1 MRGDTERGGGK
12 SGAGSEGGAEA
23 VQECLLERE
32 KSFNKLFGILLYV
45 LGIGDTKL
53 KML

>member
-1 MRGDTERGGGK
+1 MDREEIQKEAEARVE
-12 SGAGSEGGAEA
+12 AGA
-23 VQECLLERE
+23 VQECLLGRE